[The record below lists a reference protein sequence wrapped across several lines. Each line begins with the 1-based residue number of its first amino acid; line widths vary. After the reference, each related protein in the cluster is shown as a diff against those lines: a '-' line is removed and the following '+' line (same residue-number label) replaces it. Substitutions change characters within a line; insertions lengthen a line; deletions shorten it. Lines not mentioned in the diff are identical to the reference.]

1 MKLKQNLIKREV
13 QADFEAVQEETE
25 ITSEKVMTEEK
36 DPETKTKD

>member
-1 MKLKQNLIKREV
+1 ST
-13 QADFEAVQEETE
+13 AVQEETK